1 MRGADRELSTVFLKI
16 YVAEDPASSTL
27 LAWCFVRSEDNRIG
41 AYRARSSISQKA
53 QESLYV

>member
-1 MRGADRELSTVFLKI
+1 MHGADRELSTVFLKI
-16 YVAEDPASSTL
+16 YVAEDAASSTL
-27 LAWCFVRSEDNRIG
+27 LAWRFVRSEANRIG